1 MLRFEHWSPRTGCRE
16 EEEQSN
22 EVWVRIFGLPVSL
35 WNPTVLS
42 RVGDECGGFIAIDPQ
57 TAKLEELQWA
67 RILVKMDGEV
77 KPCMLEIGVEEEVY
91 ALVLWWELRSSVKKT
106 RVDSRKSGE
115 VRGDDFSHD
124 GSPVEE
130 ESTFERP
137 KALLLS
143 DEGMGMQER
152 GLGREVIVDR
162 AQESATMGSLKRAC
176 GPRLQSES
184 MGLKLKGVVT
194 ECVGSEAGPSKRW
207 AFDGAGPTSAL
218 DGARPVKPMAQELVF
233 EWPEVLMLSDKGMG
247 VQEKGLGWDG
257 IADRAQES
265 VT

>member
-1 MLRFEHWSPRTGCRE
+1 
-16 EEEQSN
+16 
-22 EVWVRIFGLPVSL
+22 
-35 WNPTVLS
+35 
-42 RVGDECGGFIAIDPQ
+42 
-57 TAKLEELQWA
+57 
-67 RILVKMDGEV
+67 MDGEV

-91 ALVLWWELRSSVKKT
+91 ALVLWWELRPSMKKT

-115 VRGDDFSHD
+115 VRGDDFSRD
-124 GSPVEE
+124 SSRVEE
-130 ESTFERP
+130 ESAFERP
-137 KALLLS
+137 EALLLS

-194 ECVGSEAGPSKRW
+194 ECVGSEVGPSKRW
-207 AFDGAGPTSAL
+207 AFDGAGHTSAL

-233 EWPEVLMLSDKGMG
+233 KWPEVLMLSDKGMG

-257 IADRAQES
+257 IADWAQES

>member
-35 WNPTVLS
+35 WNLTILS

-77 KPCMLEIGVEEEVY
+77 KPSMLEIGVEEEVY

-106 RVDSRKSGE
+106 RVDSRKSGK
-115 VRGDDFSHD
+115 VRGDDFSRA
-124 GSPVEE
+124 GSRVEE
-130 ESTFERP
+130 ESAFERP
-137 KALLLS
+137 EALLLS
-143 DEGMGMQER
+143 DEGMSMQER
-152 GLGREVIVDR
+152 GLGREVIADW
-162 AQESATMGSLKRAC
+162 AQESTTMGSLKRAC

-194 ECVGSEAGPSKRW
+194 ECVGSEVGPSKRW

-218 DGARPVKPMAQELVF
+218 DGAKPVKPIAQELVF

-247 VQEKGLGWDG
+247 V
-257 IADRAQES
+257 
-265 VT
+265 